1 MNHTLFLDAVGQV
14 NSSET
19 YYFVC
24 VYVIQNPAFHS
35 PNSHPPIIHSRGIYW
50 VPTNFPGGSDSKE
63 SPCNAGDLGSIPGW
77 GRSPGKGNGYPLQY
91 SCLENP
97 MDKGAWWATACE
109 VAKSQT
115 WLSVLTLHTQY
126 HITCKLWLF
135 YFFSNLDS
143 FYFFFFPDWHG

>member
-63 SPCNAGDLGSIPGW
+63 SPCNAGDLGSIPW
-77 GRSPGKGNGYPLQY
+77 LGRFPGEGKGYPLQY
-91 SCLENP
+91 SSLEFHGQYSP
-97 MDKGAWWATACE
+97 WDRKELDMTE
-109 VAKSQT
+109 R
-115 WLSVLTLHTQY
+115 LSLSHTLE
-126 HITCKLWLF
+126 IAGRCNK
-135 YFFSNLDS
+135 
-143 FYFFFFPDWHG
+143 